1 MTPDDIARRCE
12 EWTRD
17 NSVPKRVVCV
27 EPDGPRRTWLLFEAG
42 RQVGHVRG
50 RCQGLDDDRHLQM
63 LRRANA
69 PQLLID
75 SHECWLEGRLPWT
88 WEAANAGREVLGG

>member
-12 EWTRD
+12 AWCVGPTSRHKA
-17 NSVPKRVVCV
+17 PRRVVCV
-27 EPDGPRRTWLLFEAG
+27 EPDESRRTWLLFEGG

-50 RCQGLDDDRHLQM
+50 RNPAGEDMER
-63 LRRANA
+63 
-69 PQLLID
+69 
-75 SHECWLEGRLPWT
+75 EGAGTEWVARMMRSTRWT